1 MGLAQWFMER
11 RKNRILDIAFRQIT
25 LAIDTVTDLEKSITA
40 AASKDKEEAKKCIN
54 RLFVVEEE
62 VDGLRRNVFEEA
74 TKGALPPKD
83 REDLLH
89 LVKRLDV
96 MADHVK
102 DSARNILVL
111 LDAEIPQE
119 IWNILKDMS
128 RNLVQCA
135 SALRKSIELLGENP
149 AEARTFSKKVDDF
162 EKTVDQNYVQAKN
175 LLLEHG
181 EKMHVA
187 ALIILKDLLDFM
199 ENVADSCDDTA
210 DYVRVLTVGYQ

>member
-1 MGLAQWFMER
+1 LGLAQWFMER

-25 LAIDTVTDLEKSITA
+25 LAIDTVADLEKAITA
-40 AASKDKEEAKKCIN
+40 AADNDKEEAKKCIN

-74 TKGALPPKD
+74 TKGVLPPKD

-102 DSARNILVL
+102 DSARNVLVL
-111 LDAEIPQE
+111 LDAEIPEE
-119 IWNILKDMS
+119 IWSVLKDMS

-135 SALRKSIELLGENP
+135 ATLRKSIELLGENP
-149 AEARTFSKKVDDF
+149 AEARALSQKVDEFEKKVD
-162 EKTVDQNYVQAKN
+162 ENYVQAKT
-175 LLLEHG
+175 LLFKYG
-181 EKMHVA
+181 EKIEVA

-210 DYVRVLTVGYQ
+210 DYVRVLTVSYQ